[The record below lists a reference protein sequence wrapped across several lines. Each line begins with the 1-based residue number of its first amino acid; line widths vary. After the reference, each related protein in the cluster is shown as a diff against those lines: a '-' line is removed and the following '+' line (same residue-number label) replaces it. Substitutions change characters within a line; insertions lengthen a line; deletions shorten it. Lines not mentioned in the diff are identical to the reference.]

1 MKKALLSIALAMVAS
16 FAWGQTTRQPLMKT
30 QDLPQPPPPR
40 TTTTTTTTTEA
51 NGTIT
56 EYTPGSAIVLRE
68 TTGPVRYRFGKTVT
82 YVTRSGRALDEQTV
96 RTKIKVGVPVQVH
109 FTGPVLI
116 EWSIALSWKRT
127 DIQSRLYQSRL
138 LVLTSERNREGA
150 FYFPLRSAPKWSV
163 TLVRFALVQNT
174 CAEMRDQTHFDQARI
189 DFQICRKGPS
199 ATEI

>member
-16 FAWGQTTRQPLMKT
+16 FAWGQTIRQPLMKT
-30 QDLPQPPPPR
+30 QDLPQRPPPR

-109 FTGPVLI
+109 FTGTG
-116 EWSIALSWKRT
+116 A
-127 DIQSRLYQSRL
+127 
-138 LVLTSERNREGA
+138 NRMVDRVILE
-150 FYFPLRSAPKWSV
+150 
-163 TLVRFALVQNT
+163 
-174 CAEMRDQTHFDQARI
+174 ED
-189 DFQICRKGPS
+189 
-199 ATEI
+199 